1 MGVCET
7 GGWSQMT
14 VSGVLLAAGRGRR
27 LRPLT
32 DLVPKPAL
40 PLLDLPLGL
49 TSLRALL
56 RAADSVVVNVSH
68 LGEQVAEALFCRST
82 DGVEVFDEGPEP
94 YGTAG
99 TLAALRP
106 RLRGTVLVANG
117 DLLSDLDP
125 EALLVRHALAGAPIT
140 LAVHEVPTGA
150 DLAIADGW
158 ATGFIDRR
166 VSSAPGARYLGMAA
180 FDPAALDALPDR
192 RPLGLAEAM
201 LRPMIESGN
210 VAIHVHDGYA
220 LDVGTI
226 DRYLRANDDLL
237 HGRIALLAPPGEVVS
252 LATGA
257 RAYLGPGAQ
266 ASLGALGSGAVVLRG
281 ASVPTGAWVQ
291 AAVVWPNEQVPSDAR
306 IEHAVWAA
314 GRAVAREANARL
326 DP

>member
-1 MGVCET
+1 
-7 GGWSQMT
+7 MT

-32 DLVPKPAL
+32 NVVPKPAL
-40 PLLDLPLGL
+40 PLLDVPLGL

-56 RAADSVVVNVSH
+56 GASDSVVVNVSH
-68 LGEQVAEALFCRST
+68 LGEQVAEALSCRT
-82 DGVEVFDEGPEP
+82 TQGVEVFDEGPEP

-106 RLRGTVLVANG
+106 RLPGTVLVANG

-125 EALLVRHALAGAPIT
+125 EALLERHAGAGVLIT
-140 LAVHEVPTGA
+140 LAVHEVSSRA
-150 DLAIADGW
+150 DLAIDDGW

-166 VSSAPGARYLGMAA
+166 VSSAPGARYLGMAV

-192 RPLGLAEAM
+192 RPLGLAEAV

-226 DRYLRANDDLL
+226 DRYLQANDDVLN
-237 HGRIALLAPPGEVVS
+237 GRIGALAPPGEIVA
-252 LATGA
+252 LATGG
-257 RAYLGPGAQ
+257 RAYLGPDAH
-266 ASLGALGSGAVVLRG
+266 ASAEALGPGAVVLRG
-281 ASVPTGAWVQ
+281 ASVPAGASVH
-291 AAVVWPNEQVPSDAR
+291 AAVVWPNEQVPPDAR
-306 IEHAVWAA
+306 VEHAVWAD
-314 GRAVAREANARL
+314 GRAVTREANARL